1 MYFSF
6 NRLDVLITERS
17 SKYILITNS
26 FMINALITLS
36 LVLLLVWTLRASTTE
51 ITKGVFNLW
60 VSQKTQKSVTKGLR

>member
-1 MYFSF
+1 
-6 NRLDVLITERS
+6 
-17 SKYILITNS
+17 
-26 FMINALITLS
+26 MINALITLS